1 MDRIRILV
9 ADDHSVMRMGLV
21 ALFETEADF
30 SVVGEAED
38 GQEAIALASKLRPDV
53 IVMDVA
59 MPVMDGVS
67 ATAAIHKTLP
77 DTNILVLT
85 TVATSDVLAKAL
97 SSGARGALLKNAAN
111 EEIIAAIRSV
121 ARGESAVSAEIC
133 QIIDEDPPAPELTV
147 RQKDVLSS
155 IIRGLTNRDI
165 STQLGICP
173 DRVKDHINAIMQK
186 LGAANRAEAVA
197 IALRK
202 HLLKI

>member
-21 ALFETEADF
+21 ALFETEPDF

-38 GQEAIALASKLRPDV
+38 GQEAIALARKLRPDV
-53 IVMDVA
+53 IVMDIA
-59 MPVMDGVS
+59 MPVTDGVS
-67 ATAAIHKTLP
+67 ATAAIRKALP
-77 DTNILVLT
+77 DANVLILT

-97 SSGARGALLKNAAN
+97 ASGARGALLKNTSN
-111 EEIIAAIRSV
+111 EEIVAAIRAV
-121 ARGESAVSAEIC
+121 ARGESAVSAEIRLM
-133 QIIDEDPPAPELTV
+133 IEEDPPAPELTA

-155 IIRGLTNRDI
+155 IMRGLTNKDI

-186 LGAANRAEAVA
+186 LGAANRSEAVA

-202 HLLKI
+202 QLLKI